1 MIGYISVSPCYV
13 ICTVGRYSHVH
24 QRRCLQLSLR
34 ASCAGRQSSCMLML
48 VSCYLQPGQM
58 GSGRRVS
65 PLNTVVSMQSEPTA
79 FQEPAFHDPAEGI
92 GVRSDGEHRYS
103 VSRHLEL
110 DAPLFPFCALQ
121 LD

>member
-1 MIGYISVSPCYV
+1 
-13 ICTVGRYSHVH
+13 
-24 QRRCLQLSLR
+24 
-34 ASCAGRQSSCMLML
+34 
-48 VSCYLQPGQM
+48 M

-103 VSRHLEL
+103 VSHL
-110 DAPLFPFCALQ
+110 ARSPLTSLMTVATPTPPHP
-121 LD
+121 